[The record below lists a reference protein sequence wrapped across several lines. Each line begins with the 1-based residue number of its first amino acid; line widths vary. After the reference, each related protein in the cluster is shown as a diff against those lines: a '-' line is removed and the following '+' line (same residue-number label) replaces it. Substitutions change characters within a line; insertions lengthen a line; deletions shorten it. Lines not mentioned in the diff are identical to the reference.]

1 MFKKVLIANRGEIA
15 VRIIRACRELGI
27 SPVAVYSEPD
37 RNALH
42 VKYSDESYCIGPASS
57 QQSYLNM
64 EKIIKVAEEAGVE
77 AIHPGYGFLAEN
89 ANFARRCEECGFVFI
104 GPKADTIEKMGY
116 KVTARKTMMEAGVP
130 VVPGTV
136 EPIKDDNEA
145 FEIASEIGYPIIL
158 KAAAGG
164 GGKGMRLVRD
174 EKEMRSALRGARSEG
189 LSAFGDDALYI
200 EKYIERPRH
209 IEIQILSDMHGN
221 TVHLFERECSIQR
234 RHQKVIEETP
244 SPFINDDIRKRMGE
258 VAVRAARA
266 ARYLGAGTV
275 EFIVDRDK
283 NFYFLEMNTR
293 IQVEHPIT
301 EMVTGIDIVKTQIEI
316 AAGKEIPFK
325 QEDIRQH
332 GWAIECRIYAEDPEN
347 NFFPAPGR
355 IYILKNPSGPGIRDD
370 CGIYEGC
377 EVSVHYDPLI
387 SKLVAWGRDR
397 REAIER
403 MKRALR
409 EYVIVGVKTTI
420 PFHIWALEDE
430 DFIAG
435 NFDTTFIERKFKS
448 IPRQK
453 EDKEVAGILS
463 AILTHIN
470 EKTKK
475 PTEKSLSQDSAWKI
489 AGRRMLMNRL

>member
-37 RNALH
+37 INALH
-42 VKYSDESYCIGPASS
+42 VKYADESYCIGSAPP
-57 QQSYLNM
+57 QQSYLNI
-64 EKIIKVAEEAGVE
+64 ESILNVAEKAAVD

-89 ANFARRCEECGFVFI
+89 ANFARRCEERGFVFI
-104 GPKADTIEKMGY
+104 GPKGDTIEKMGY
-116 KVTARKTMMEAGVP
+116 KVIARKTMMEAGVP

-136 EPIKDDNEA
+136 EPVRDDDEA
-145 FEIASEIGYPIIL
+145 FEIASKIGYPVML

-164 GGKGMRLVRD
+164 GGKGMRLVKE
-174 EKEMRSALRGARSEG
+174 EKEMRSALRAARSEA

-209 IEIQILSDMHGN
+209 IEIQILSDMYGN
-221 TVHLFERECSIQR
+221 TIHLFERECSIQR

-244 SPFINDDIRKRMGE
+244 SPFINDEIRRKMGE
-258 VAVRAARA
+258 VAVRAAKA
-266 ARYLGAGTV
+266 AQYLGAGTV
-275 EFIVDRDK
+275 EFIMDKDR

-325 QEDIRQH
+325 QEEIRQY

-347 NFFPAPGR
+347 NFFPSPGK
-355 IYILKNPSGPGIRDD
+355 IHVLKSPSGPGIRDD
-370 CGIYEGC
+370 GGIYEGC
-377 EVSVHYDPLI
+377 EISVHYDPLI

-397 REAIER
+397 KEAIER

-409 EYVIVGVKTTI
+409 EYIIVGVKTTI
-420 PFHIWALEDE
+420 PFHLWALEDE

-448 IPRQK
+448 IPREK
-453 EDKEVAGILS
+453 EDTEIAGLLS
-463 AILTHIN
+463 AILAYMN
-470 EKTKK
+470 EKPAKAGGSAVR
-475 PTEKSLSQDSAWKI
+475 ESAWKI